1 MPEAGLAVTDLRP
14 GEEEALNAL
23 YNETFNFSRSLD
35 VWRWKFHKVPL
46 AGLVVI
52 RCLRRR
58 GELVGHGASLPVRF
72 RIRGRKVV
80 AGQMVDFGVKPTVRF
95 DVSLYRLN
103 RALLKNLRETWIG
116 QGMPFVYGFPNEPA
130 YRFHKRIAGARDFLW
145 IPVWTRWVNPC
156 GRFLGRVR
164 SRSFL
169 AAGRFMVRG
178 LRSAAGRVVRTGIA
192 GRPPVRFF
200 PLPEPDEKLDR
211 LWEQAA
217 SAYGI
222 LSWRDRSQLAW
233 RYFEKPGRPYVV
245 WLLADGPGPRGYA
258 VTTVREEDDVRVGYI
273 VDVFGESGAMR
284 RLVNGAVDRLAL
296 SGCDLVRCLAVEP
309 SILGQTLAG
318 GGFRKEPQHVPLIGL
333 LFDPAFERGFFFDD
347 RNWHVTYGDF
357 DGV

>member
-1 MPEAGLAVTDLRP
+1 MAEAALAVTDLRP

-35 VWRWKFHKVPL
+35 VWCWKFRTVPL
-46 AGLVVI
+46 ADLVVI

-72 RIRGRKVV
+72 RVRGTKVV
-80 AGQMVDFGVKPTVRF
+80 AGQMVDFGVKPSVRF
-95 DVSLYRLN
+95 DLSLYRLN
-103 RALLKNLRETWIG
+103 RLLLKNLRETWIG
-116 QGMPFVYGFPNEPA
+116 QGMPFIYGFPNEPA

-164 SRSFL
+164 SRAFL
-169 AAGRFMVRG
+169 AAGRFVVRG
-178 LRSAAGRVVRTGIA
+178 LRSAAGRAARAGAA
-192 GRPPVRFF
+192 GRTPVRLLL
-200 PLPEPDEKLDR
+200 LPEPDERLDR
-211 LWEQAA
+211 LWERAA
-217 SAYGI
+217 PAYGI
-222 LSWRDRSQLAW
+222 LSWRDRSQIAW
-233 RYFEKPGRPYVV
+233 RYFEKPGRPYAV
-245 WLLADGPGPRGYA
+245 WLLADGSGPLGYA
-258 VTTVREEDDVRVGYI
+258 AVTVLEENVRVGCI
-273 VDVFGESGAMR
+273 VDVFGEPGAMEG
-284 RLVNGAVDRLAL
+284 LVRGAVDRLAL

-318 GGFRKEPQHVPLIGL
+318 LGFRKEPQQVPLIGL
-333 LFDPAFERGFFFDD
+333 VFDPAFEGEFFLDD